1 MEMIRLIVG
10 WTQREGPSEI
20 GKLSKRSRFLGKT
33 LFGVG
38 VLYCVIRCKEILE
51 KEKEWEQSARSQK

>member
-1 MEMIRLIVG
+1 MIRLILG
-10 WTQREGPSEI
+10 RTQRGWRSEI